1 MSGGGQD
8 DDSEKSFEPTQQKL
22 EQARKKG
29 EIAKSADVSVAAGY
43 LGITLAFLVIGAG
56 TIKAAGNGL
65 MVLLDQAESIAPLV
79 FEGSPSAPMGG
90 IMMETI
96 WSIAPWFFIPM
107 IAVILS
113 IIAQNA
119 FLFTPSKIQPKLSK
133 ISPISNAKNK
143 FGRNGLFEFA
153 KSFVKLTI
161 YSICLGI
168 FLNIRMPEMASSI
181 QLDPIMVP
189 ALLGRLMLEFLMIV
203 IVVAASIAV
212 VDYFWQRAEHIRKNM
227 MTRKEMTDEQK
238 ESEGDPHM
246 KQQRRQKGQEI
257 AMNQMLA
264 DVPEAD
270 VIIVNPTHYA
280 VALKW
285 SRLPGAAPICVA
297 KGVDEIAARIREKAQ
312 EAAIPIHRDPPT
324 ARALHAIVEI
334 GQEIPEEQYQ
344 AVAAA
349 IRFADAMR
357 ARAKGRV

>member
-22 EQARKKG
+22 DEARKKG
-29 EIAKSADVSVAAGY
+29 EIAKSTDVSVAASY
-43 LGITLAFLVIGAG
+43 LGITLAFLAVGAG

-65 MVLLDQAESIAPLV
+65 MVLLDQPESLAPLV
-79 FEGSPSAPMGG
+79 FEGSPAAPLGG
-90 IMMETI
+90 IMLQSI
-96 WSIAPWFFIPM
+96 WAVAPWFAVPM
-107 IAVILS
+107 VAVVLS
-113 IIAQNA
+113 IVAQNA
-119 FLFTPSKIQPKLSK
+119 FLVTPSKLKPKLSR
-133 ISPISNAKNK
+133 INPISNAKNK
-143 FGRNGLFEFA
+143 YGRSGLFEFA
-153 KSFVKLTI
+153 KSFAKLTI

-168 FLNIRMPEMASSI
+168 FLNMRMSEMASAI
-181 QLDPIMVP
+181 QLDAIMVP
-189 ALLGRLMLEFLMIV
+189 ALLGRLMLEFLTIV

-212 VDYFWQRAEHIRKNM
+212 IDYFWQRAEHIRKNM
-227 MTRKEMTDEQK
+227 MTHKEMTDQHK
-238 ESEGDPHM
+238 EAEGDPHM

-264 DVPEAD
+264 DVPDAD

-285 SRLPGAAPICVA
+285 SRLPGEAPVCVA

-312 EAAIPIHRDPPT
+312 ESAIPIHRDPPT

-334 GQEIPEEQYQ
+334 GQEIPPEQYQ

-349 IRFADAMR
+349 IRFADTMR
-357 ARAKGRV
+357 LRAKGRV

>member
-1 MSGGGQD
+1 MSGQED
-8 DDSEKSFEPTQQKL
+8 ESEKSFEPTPHKL
-22 EQARKKG
+22 QEARKKG
-29 EIAKSADVSVAAGY
+29 DIPKSTDVSVAASY
-43 LGITLAFLVIGAG
+43 LGVAIAFLAVGAG

-65 MVLLDQAESIAPLV
+65 MVLLEQADSIAPLL
-79 FEGSPSAPMGG
+79 FEGDPASPIGG
-90 IMMETI
+90 IMIETL
-96 WSIAPWFFIPM
+96 WAMAPWFAVPM
-107 IAVILS
+107 LAVILS

-119 FLFTPSKIQPKLSK
+119 FLFTPSKLAPKLSR
-133 ISPISNAKNK
+133 INPLENAKNK
-143 FGRNGLFEFA
+143 FGRNGLFEFF

-161 YSICLGI
+161 YSLCLGF
-168 FLNIRMPEMASSI
+168 FLNGRMSEMASSMK
-181 QLDPIMVP
+181 LDAIMVP
-189 ALLGRLMLEFLMIV
+189 AVLTRLMLEFLMIV
-203 IVVAASIAV
+203 IVVAAVIAA

-285 SRLPGAAPICVA
+285 SRMPGAAPVCVA
-297 KGVDEIAARIREKAQ
+297 KGVDEVAARIREKAQ

-324 ARALHAIVEI
+324 ARALHAVVEI
-334 GQEIPEEQYQ
+334 GQEIPPDQYRP
-344 AVAAA
+344 VAAA
-349 IRFADAMR
+349 IKFADAMR
-357 ARAKGRV
+357 KRAKGRV

>member
-8 DDSEKSFEPTQQKL
+8 DDSEKSFEPTPQKL

-43 LGITLAFLVIGAG
+43 LGITLAFLAVGAG

-79 FEGSPSAPMGG
+79 FEGSPSAPIGG
-90 IMMETI
+90 IMLETI
-96 WSIAPWFFIPM
+96 WAIAPWFIIPM
-107 IAVILS
+107 VAVILS
-113 IIAQNA
+113 VIAQNA
-119 FLFTPSKIQPKLSK
+119 FLFTPSKIQPKLNK

-153 KSFVKLTI
+153 KSFAKLTI
-161 YSICLGI
+161 YSICLGV
-168 FLNIRMPEMASSI
+168 FLKLRMPEMASSI

-285 SRLPGAAPICVA
+285 SRLPGEAPVCVA

-324 ARALHAIVEI
+324 ARARRLVRKFPKSNIAPWRLRSALPMQCVN
-334 GQEIPEEQYQ
+334 
-344 AVAAA
+344 VRKAAYE
-349 IRFADAMR
+349 
-357 ARAKGRV
+357 